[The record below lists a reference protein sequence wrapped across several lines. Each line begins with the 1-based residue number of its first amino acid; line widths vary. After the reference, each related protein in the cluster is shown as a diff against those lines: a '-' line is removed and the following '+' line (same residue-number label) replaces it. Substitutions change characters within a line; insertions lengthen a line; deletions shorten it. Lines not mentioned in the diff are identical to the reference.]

1 MPFDPKSAK
10 KAGKKSKRGPA
21 KKEGPSIKEKMEMLY
36 EKVLDDLLI
45 NQDKLTKTER
55 VKVFVT
61 LSNYIFPKTKSVRDQ
76 FTIEQ
81 LKEIDKQGFLD
92 RDPDP
97 AKHYA
102 HSFPNVRYRSKKIC
116 ETINL
121 LILIALNSLY
131 LQETS
136 NIDLHSI

>member
-10 KAGKKSKRGPA
+10 KAGKRSKRGPA

-45 NQDKLTKTER
+45 NQEKRIKIGQVKL
-55 VKVFVT
+55 FVT
-61 LSNYIFPKTKSVRDQ
+61 LSNYIFPKTKSVRDK

-81 LKEIDKQGFLD
+81 LKEIEKQGIMY

-97 AKHYA
+97 TK
-102 HSFPNVRYRSKKIC
+102 
-116 ETINL
+116 
-121 LILIALNSLY
+121 
-131 LQETS
+131 
-136 NIDLHSI
+136 

>member
-45 NQDKLTKTER
+45 NQEKLTKTER

-61 LSNYIFPKTKSVRDQ
+61 LSGYLFPKNKSIGIPIKSGTNKLRPTSHFCHWRRKLRFKSNVYNYI
-76 FTIEQ
+76 
-81 LKEIDKQGFLD
+81 
-92 RDPDP
+92 
-97 AKHYA
+97 
-102 HSFPNVRYRSKKIC
+102 C
-116 ETINL
+116 
-121 LILIALNSLY
+121 
-131 LQETS
+131 
-136 NIDLHSI
+136 